1 MLMTDPS
8 SGLML
13 PREFIDQK
21 MALKKV
27 IDDLVDNCVLSHQHI
42 RETYY
47 LQLHMKFD
55 KMNSDEFVISQPM
68 ITSKLPPFVTNQF
81 VFWVNNVKGICELLW
96 MTSKD
101 AKGKIKVDFNTS
113 GVAYLQAKGAMP
125 RTA

>member
-1 MLMTDPS
+1 MSQIMQDPV

-21 MALKKV
+21 QALKKV
-27 IDDLVDNCVLSHQHI
+27 IDDLVDRVVCANQSI

-47 LQLHMKFD
+47 LTLHMKFD
-55 KMNSDEFVISQPM
+55 KFMPSEFVINQPV
-68 ITSKLPPFVTNQF
+68 ITYKLPPFVSNQF

-96 MTSKD
+96 MTSK
-101 AKGKIKVDFNTS
+101 KGKKLVVDFNTK

-125 RTA
+125 S